1 MNTNNLI
8 PQHLA
13 TYSIALFSTT
23 SRPAGGGEAT
33 TQTLPYV
40 VADLVQLG
48 FSLPDGATVSRNAET
63 GAPVY
68 EGLTDQQDLVA
79 EAVNFYFLHN
89 ARVSIKN
96 KTGAMPAQ
104 SLEEFMSTATR
115 DNSALVERNQF
126 IKLVSATLSSVA
138 GAPEALALIKA
149 GGAAWS
155 EASAASLDNAVK
167 LVGIAL
173 HPGII
178 AQLRQLP
185 DFKEDAHVKSG
196 ERLKKQLEVAASQAT
211 GGGEDM
217 DAVLARLAALS

>member
-1 MNTNNLI
+1 MTTTLSPI
-8 PQHLA
+8 HTPA
-13 TYSIALFSTT
+13 YSVALFSTT

-48 FSLPDGATVSRNAET
+48 FQLPEGATVSRNEET
-63 GAPVY
+63 GAPIY

-79 EAVNFYFLHN
+79 EALNFYFLHN

-126 IKLVSATLSSVA
+126 IKTIASTLGKVS

-155 EASAASLDNAVK
+155 EASAKSLQSAVE
-167 LVGIAL
+167 LVSIAL

-178 AQLRQLP
+178 AQLSALP
-185 DFKEDAHVKSG
+185 DFNKDTHIKAG
-196 ERLKKQLEVAASQAT
+196 ERLRKQLEVARDTPKQAT
-211 GGGEDM
+211 EEGM
-217 DAVLARLAALS
+217 DIAAMLANLG